1 MAGKPILLRDTTGDI
16 WEQTAEGLRSIVV
29 DGKERRGPLIDTED
43 TFEIESRYGPL
54 VPVESL
60 GMWLSR

>member
-1 MAGKPILLRDTTGDI
+1 MAGKPILLRDTTG
-16 WEQTAEGLRSIVV
+16 
-29 DGKERRGPLIDTED
+29 D